1 MGWTTQQAKDN
12 IHTLVNKS
20 HKKITNKENN
30 MVKRNLRWS
39 LITNTGL
46 ISKLLFPILMG
57 MKREILMK
65 LKINLKFCS
74 GKLFEVLKGL
84 QYKLRQPYLC
94 LCVLPMGNIS
104 LSFSVHFATY
114 LRFLGW
120 NPLIIRTLSM

>member
-30 MVKRNLRWS
+30 MMKRNLRWS

-57 MKREILMK
+57 MKREILMQ
-65 LKINLKFCS
+65 LKINLKI
-74 GKLFEVLKGL
+74 LFRQIIWSIKG
-84 QYKLRQPYLC
+84 
-94 LCVLPMGNIS
+94 VAI
-104 LSFSVHFATY
+104 
-114 LRFLGW
+114 
-120 NPLIIRTLSM
+120 

>member
-12 IHTLVNKS
+12 MYTLVYKS

-39 LITNTGL
+39 LITNTDL

-65 LKINLKFCS
+65 LKINLKI
-74 GKLFEVLKGL
+74 LFRQIIWSIKG
-84 QYKLRQPYLC
+84 
-94 LCVLPMGNIS
+94 VAI
-104 LSFSVHFATY
+104 
-114 LRFLGW
+114 
-120 NPLIIRTLSM
+120 